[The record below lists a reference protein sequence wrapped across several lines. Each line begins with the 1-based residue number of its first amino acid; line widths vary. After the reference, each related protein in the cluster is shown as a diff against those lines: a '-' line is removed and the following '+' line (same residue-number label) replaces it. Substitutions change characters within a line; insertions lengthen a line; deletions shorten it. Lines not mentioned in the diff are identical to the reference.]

1 MSCHEYAREAR
12 VCLAVL
18 MFGTALS
25 QVSAAQTPDT
35 SGRRIRLSDAIAE
48 ARQSSLQSVQAE
60 NQISTAR
67 TEERAAY
74 ASFLPN
80 VTVNVSSGVSN
91 SFGSSGGGG
100 GGGTIA
106 TGTGTTT
113 DPTQV
118 SGGGGGGS
126 SLANSF
132 RTNTSVTASLTVFD
146 GGRRIFETRAAR
158 ADLVAAE
165 AGLTSQQFNTSL
177 SVTQAFYDGL
187 AAREAL
193 QAAQA
198 QLVLADSTQRIA
210 NLRLRVRMVTLSDSL
225 RAVIQVAQARVAVAT
240 ALTNLA
246 NANAALTRFTG
257 SRDVVTADPAD
268 TIGRG
273 VIQLDTAVLRQ
284 YAESSPAVVQAA
296 EQQRAATEQQRAA
309 RAAFLPQ
316 VDASYTFSGSGRDP
330 FLGVANPYAYG
341 NRLNLSISLPIL
353 DQFQREA
360 TLSRAQIAAQNAS
373 AGASDVRLAA
383 RQQLTQ
389 AVGAMQLA
397 ERRITEQTAA
407 MRAAEEDIR
416 QQLDR
421 YRLGEATIVD
431 VLTSE
436 SELSTAETA
445 LIQARFDFRVARAQ
459 IEAVIGRPL

>member
-1 MSCHEYAREAR
+1 MSDY
-12 VCLAVL
+12 
-18 MFGTALS
+18 S
-25 QVSAAQTPDT
+25 SAARGASRWLILLTCSGAIAHSVAAQAPDT
-35 SGRRIRLSDAIAE
+35 VGRRIRLSE
-48 ARQSSLQSVQAE
+48 AVAAARRLSLQAVQAE
-60 NQISTAR
+60 NQIATAR

-80 VTVNVSSGVSN
+80 VTVNVSSGYTN
-91 SFGSSGGGG
+91 SFGSAGGGG
-100 GGGTIA
+100 GGGSVGA
-106 TGTGTTT
+106 GTT
-113 DPTQV
+113 DPAQI
-118 SGGGGGGS
+118 GGGGGGS
-126 SLANSF
+126 NPW
-132 RTNTSVTASLTVFD
+132 RTSTSVTASLTVFD

-158 ADLVAAE
+158 ADLAAAE
-165 AGLTSQQFNTSL
+165 SGQTAQAFNTSL

-193 QAAQA
+193 DAAQA
-198 QLVLADSTQRIA
+198 ELVLADSTQRLA

-225 RAVIQVAQARVAVAT
+225 RAAIQVAQARVAVAT

-246 NANAALTRFTG
+246 NANAALSRFTG
-257 SRDVVTADPAD
+257 STDVVTADPAD

-273 VIQLDTAVLRQ
+273 VIRLDTAVLRRL
-284 YAESSPAVVQAA
+284 AEGSPAVRQAA
-296 EQQRAATEQQRAA
+296 EQQRAAAEQQRAA

-316 VDASYTFSGSGRDP
+316 VDASYTFSGSGVDP
-330 FLGVANPYAYG
+330 LLGVANPYAYG

-353 DQFQREA
+353 DQFQRQGA
-360 TLSRAQIAAQNAS
+360 LSRAQIAAQNAG
-373 AGASDVRLAA
+373 AGAYDVRLAS

-389 AVGAMQLA
+389 GIGAVQLA
-397 ERRITEQTAA
+397 ETRITQQTAA
-407 MRAAEEDIR
+407 VRAAQEDIR
-416 QQLDR
+416 VQLDR

-436 SELSTAETA
+436 SALTTAQTA